1 MGWYKLGK
9 AWEDMSNKE
18 RAEQTIRDIKRRQAI
33 RKKAAYD
40 VKALKIE
47 SVIKSSAKRRSVK
60 NRGCRSLN

>member
-1 MGWYKLGK
+1 
-9 AWEDMSNKE
+9 MSNKE
-18 RAEQTIRDIKRRQAI
+18 RAEQTIRDIQRRQAI